1 MANGFPSSTLQ
12 LSHLKKFIIQ
22 NMIYKVTLAH
32 LYFYYFF
39 GKKNF
44 IDDNAAVYADVSIF
58 HQYLL
63 MAEEKLV
70 SSVCLSSGLEVAM
83 AFKIFWE
90 RRNMI
95 TPKDILYPWKVY
107 SL

>member
-1 MANGFPSSTLQ
+1 
-12 LSHLKKFIIQ
+12 
-22 NMIYKVTLAH
+22 MIYKATLAH
-32 LYFYYFF
+32 LYFYYFL
-39 GKKNF
+39 GKNF

-70 SSVCLSSGLEVAM
+70 SSVCLSSQVWKLPWLSRFTEKGE
-83 AFKIFWE
+83 IQ
-90 RRNMI
+90 I

-107 SL
+107 SV

>member
-1 MANGFPSSTLQ
+1 
-12 LSHLKKFIIQ
+12 
-22 NMIYKVTLAH
+22 MIYKVTLAH
-32 LYFYYFF
+32 LYFYYFL
-39 GKKNF
+39 GEKIF

-83 AFKIFWE
+83 AFKIYWE

-107 SL
+107 SV